1 MAQRPIFSVDE
12 TKEGLITEKLI
23 EFEYFTGFSRSQKE
37 KSINS
42 LHKAAKLEEINSILE
57 VSTKSPSQ
65 VGVLLSAFNLSFLS
79 SENKQIF
86 LESAF
91 QGSKIY
97 ENNDG
102 PHTDLY
108 NLSPSDVKK
117 DIRIDRNKKIIGFQ
131 YNNIFWN
138 TEPKTAFYDWLY
150 LNALKFNIENS
161 GNPIYKEVLNYSSF
175 TDIEFNH
182 KKSINCQARS
192 CALYVSLEKKNLLTD
207 ALKSKESFL
216 EILSID
222 SFYNAEIEK
231 NSYEQKVFFD

>member
-1 MAQRPIFSVDE
+1 MAQRPIFSIDE
-12 TKEGLITEKLI
+12 TNKGLITEELV

-42 LHKAAKLEEINSILE
+42 LHKAGSHKGINSILE
-57 VSTKSPSQ
+57 VSTKSSSK

-79 SENKQIF
+79 SENKEIF
-86 LESAF
+86 LESVF

-108 NLSPSDVKK
+108 NMSPSDVKK
-117 DIRIDRNKKIIGFQ
+117 DTRIDRNKQIIGFQ
-131 YNNIFWN
+131 YNNILWG

-161 GNPIYKEVLNYSSF
+161 GDNTYKEVLNYCSF

-192 CALYVSLEKKNLLTD
+192 CALYVSLQQKNLLD
-207 ALKSKESFL
+207 KALANKESFL
-216 EILSID
+216 TILSRD
-222 SFYNAEIEK
+222 PFYNIRNEK
-231 NSYEQKVFFD
+231 SSYEQKGLFD

>member
-1 MAQRPIFSVDE
+1 MAQRPVFSVDE
-12 TKEGLITEKLI
+12 TNKGLITEKLI
-23 EFEYFTGFSRSQKE
+23 EFEYFTGFSKSQKE
-37 KSINS
+37 KSISS
-42 LHKAAKLEEINSILE
+42 LHKEASHKGINSILE
-57 VSTKSPSQ
+57 VSTKSSSQ

-117 DIRIDRNKKIIGFQ
+117 DERIDGNKKIIGFQ
-131 YNNIFWN
+131 FNNIFWN

-161 GNPIYKEVLNYSSF
+161 GNHAYKEVLNYNSF

-192 CALYVSLEKKNLLTD
+192 CALYVSLYQKKLLD
-207 ALKSKESFL
+207 KALASKESFL
-216 EILSID
+216 EILSKD
-222 SFYNAEIEK
+222 PFYITQNK
-231 NSYEQKVFFD
+231 YKQKGLFD

>member
-1 MAQRPIFSVDE
+1 MAQRPIFSIDE
-12 TKEGLITEKLI
+12 SNKGLITEELI

-37 KSINS
+37 KSIFS
-42 LHKAAKLEEINSILE
+42 LHKAASQKGITKILE
-57 VSTKSPSQ
+57 VSTKSSSQ

-79 SENKQIF
+79 SENREIF

-108 NLSPSDVKK
+108 YLSPNEVKK
-117 DIRIDRNKKIIGFQ
+117 DARIDRNKKIIGFQ
-131 YNNIFWN
+131 YNNLFWS

-150 LNALKFNIENS
+150 LNALKFNIEYS
-161 GNPIYKEVLNYSSF
+161 GNAAYQEVLNYCSF

-192 CALYVSLEKKNLLTD
+192 CALYVSLQQKKLLD
-207 ALKSKESFL
+207 KALASKESFL
-216 EILSID
+216 KILSSD
-222 SFYNAEIEK
+222 PFYNVQNEK
-231 NSYEQKVFFD
+231 NRYEQKGLFD

>member
-1 MAQRPIFSVDE
+1 MAQRPVFSVDE
-12 TKEGLITEKLI
+12 TNKGLITEKLI

-37 KSINS
+37 KSISS
-42 LHKAAKLEEINSILE
+42 LHKAASHKGINSILE
-57 VSTKSPSQ
+57 VSTKSSSP

-86 LESAF
+86 LESVF

-117 DIRIDRNKKIIGFQ
+117 DERIDRNKKIIGFQ
-131 YNNIFWN
+131 FNNIFWN

-161 GNPIYKEVLNYSSF
+161 GNHAYKEVLNYSSF

-192 CALYVSLEKKNLLTD
+192 CALYVSLYQKKLLD
-207 ALKSKESFL
+207 KALANKESFL
-216 EILSID
+216 EILSKD
-222 SFYNAEIEK
+222 PFYITQNK
-231 NSYEQKVFFD
+231 YKQKGLFD